1 MFCIDT
7 SGSMIGKQEMVAKSV
22 ALYMANTAVSQKRVC
37 YLINFSININSLD
50 LTKNAD
56 VLVASYFEF
65 AKINLSKDE
74 AHGARFYGLNL
85 GFKKAK
91 DEFFDEMIDH
101 EQI

>member
-1 MFCIDT
+1 MLCIDT
-7 SGSMIGKQEMVAKSV
+7 SVSIEMTTKSV
-22 ALYMANTAVSQKRVC
+22 ALYMANTATNQEC
-37 YLINFSININSLD
+37 AYHLINFSTNISSLD

-56 VLVASYFEF
+56 VLVASCFEF

-91 DEFFDEMIDH
+91 DEFFDEMIDY